1 MKATNNYGKS
11 VRKWPEK
18 DSLYFKFQ
26 GQSQASL
33 KETAAIA
40 RRISEKHGGTGWS
53 LARHQEEADALW
65 MDRKNMHFA
74 GLSLVPGAKGI
85 VTDVWYIVVYPSVAC
100 N

>member
-33 KETAAIA
+33 KETADIT
-40 RRISEKHGGTGWS
+40 RRICAEHGGTGFS
-53 LARHQEEADALW
+53 LAKDQEEADALW
-65 MDRKNMHFA
+65 LDRKNMYFS
-74 GLSLVPGAKGI
+74 GLSLVPGAQAI
-85 VTDVWYIVVYPSVAC
+85 TTDVWYVVKDCSKART
-100 N
+100 